1 MPDTGWI
8 TLFMEKFGQYICF
21 CASQKNK
28 KKNILVWN
36 DMRVSKSKQ
45 DFHIWVDYPFKSP
58 NDTSIGSMSLVV
70 DGDRERDM
78 RRDLE
83 SSSLDGVLEGVKSAE
98 SS

>member
-1 MPDTGWI
+1 MLHRKIG
-8 TLFMEKFGQYICF
+8 LEKK
-21 CASQKNK
+21 S
-28 KKNILVWN
+28 ILVWN
-36 DMRVSKSKQ
+36 DMSKSQ
-45 DFHIWVDYPFKSP
+45 QHFHIWVDYPFKSP

>member
-1 MPDTGWI
+1 M
-8 TLFMEKFGQYICF
+8 
-21 CASQKNK
+21 
-28 KKNILVWN
+28 
-36 DMRVSKSKQ
+36 
-45 DFHIWVDYPFKSP
+45 DYPFKSP